1 MNQKFSL
8 NAADVQRWIANL
20 IVFLAPVALI
30 YLAAVIATIN
40 SSGISLASFA
50 PNALTVGA
58 MVLYVLNA
66 VVDIIR
72 KFVSAGPAL
81 PATPQA

>member
-1 MNQKFSL
+1 MTQKFSL

-30 YLAAVIATIN
+30 YLLAVIATIN
-40 SSGISLASFA
+40 SSGVSFSAFA

-66 VVDIIR
+66 LIDIIR
-72 KFVSAGPAL
+72 KFISAG

>member
-1 MNQKFSL
+1 MTQKFSL

-20 IVFLAPVALI
+20 IVFIAPVLLI
-30 YLAAVIATIN
+30 YLLAVIATIN
-40 SSGISLASFA
+40 SSGVSLASFA

-58 MVLYVLNA
+58 MVLYILNA

-72 KFVSAGPAL
+72 KFVSAGPAF
-81 PATPQA
+81 PPPPQA